1 MADSVTLTGADL
13 LAARVMWYSGAL
25 FWGLTLAVLYGL
37 ASGRLTVRR
46 TRGDDDDDD
55 PADWWKRL
63 TV

>member
-25 FWGLTLAVLYGL
+25 FWGLTLAVL
-37 ASGRLTVRR
+37 
-46 TRGDDDDDD
+46 